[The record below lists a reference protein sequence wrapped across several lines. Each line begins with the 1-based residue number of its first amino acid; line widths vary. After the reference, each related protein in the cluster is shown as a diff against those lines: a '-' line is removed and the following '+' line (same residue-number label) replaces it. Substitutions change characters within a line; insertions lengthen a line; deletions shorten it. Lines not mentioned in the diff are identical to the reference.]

1 MADNA
6 KQASADDFT
15 PLAGSDRAKL
25 DDEKIATPS
34 LTFLQDSWRRLRK
47 NKAAMISLV
56 IFDHFIHLSFLLIY
70 L

>member
-25 DDEKIATPS
+25 DDEKSQRHP
-34 LTFLQDSWRRLRK
+34 
-47 NKAAMISLV
+47 
-56 IFDHFIHLSFLLIY
+56 
-70 L
+70 